1 MRTRGF
7 DVPRLATLLLAAV
20 VLALAGRAPVRAQAP
35 VYSRPQVE
43 AAYLLNFIRYT
54 AWPVEAAPPPEAP
67 LVVVVYRAPAT
78 ADALEAIAAEE
89 RVSGREVEVRRAK
102 TVAGLD
108 REILGA
114 HVLFVGEE
122 ADAGAA
128 LARVGDFVLTV
139 GAAPRF
145 GEYGGMFALASAGSR
160 VVFDANLD
168 AIRASGLSVS
178 ARVLQLAR
186 HVERSR

>member
-1 MRTRGF
+1 MRI
-7 DVPRLATLLLAAV
+7 RLAIALKLVALFAAAA
-20 VLALAGRAPVRAQAP
+20 LALAWRTQVHAQAP

-54 AWPVEAAPPPEAP
+54 AWPTDAAPPPEAP

-78 ADALEAIAAEE
+78 ADALEVITEDE
-89 RVSGREVEVRRAK
+89 RVSGREIDVRRAR
-102 TVAGLD
+102 TEAELD

-114 HVLFVGEE
+114 HVIYVGEE

-139 GAAPRF
+139 GSASHF
-145 GEYGGMFALASAGSR
+145 SESGGMFGLASAGSR

-168 AIRASGLSVS
+168 AIRASGLTVS